1 MAESGAKLGRKGLDL
16 GAALLNVD
24 EITPAQAR
32 NLLCDKQYEK
42 KIEESKNLI
51 YQHLKKKIQAGALSR
66 RSPRKGMDSS
76 SLLRLQIINGPS
88 ISCPLNDPSNSGA
101 AGAAAEADSEV
112 GGGCSHL
119 ALG

>member
-1 MAESGAKLGRKGLDL
+1 MCFVINSM
-16 GAALLNVD
+16 
-24 EITPAQAR
+24 
-32 NLLCDKQYEK
+32 K

-51 YQHLKKKIQAGALSR
+51 YPHLKKNKIQAGALSR

-88 ISCPLNDPSNSGA
+88 ISCPLNDPSNSAA

-112 GGGCSHL
+112 RGGCSHL